1 MSSYIIAG
9 SSDNIDTA
17 YCEEIANR
25 IKAKYSN
32 IDFRIIIKH
41 PSEWEA
47 HLQEVCRIYGFRN
60 KSNPIIYTFDGKIIG
75 DKQAFLRNTSKY
87 FGIGEEDMNI
97 GPLSTDVNRRLADE
111 ELRKKLKLKNKE
123 KTLMESID
131 ERIAERLKERVFVW
145 KLLNYERSLESF
157 LVFYRREV
165 EGLCDPIKFIANRVV
180 EARSE

>member
-9 SSDNIDTA
+9 SSDNVDTA

-41 PSEWEA
+41 PSEWES
-47 HLQEVCRIYGFRN
+47 HLQEICRIYGFRN

-75 DKQAFLRNTSKY
+75 DKQAFLRTTSKY
-87 FGIGEEDMNI
+87 FGIAEEDMNI
-97 GPLSTDVNRRLADE
+97 GPLSTDVNRRQADE
-111 ELRKKLKLKNKE
+111 ELHKKLKLRNKE
-123 KTLMESID
+123 KTLMELID
-131 ERIAERLKERVFVW
+131 DKIVEKLKERVFVW
-145 KLLNYERSLESF
+145 KLLNYEKSLESF

-165 EGLCDPIKFIANRVV
+165 EGLCEPIKFLTNREV
-180 EARSE
+180 EIKNE